1 MRAILRLVV
10 EMPAIGFAIVNGDKS
25 DVDKVILI
33 FRNVVIQ
40 AVQARFHL
48 EPPIMKHFLS
58 RGSDTI
64 YVAIAVAVAE
74 EQRNVVV
81 VIGSILACRNP

>member
-40 AVQARFHL
+40 AVQARFHF
-48 EPPIMKHFLS
+48 EPPIMEHFLS
-58 RGSDTI
+58 SGSD
-64 YVAIAVAVAE
+64 AIDVSILVAVADK
-74 EQRNVVV
+74 Q
-81 VIGSILACRNP
+81 